1 MNIYFTS
8 QWRVTGV
15 SGQAGADAR
24 VDVEDIRAGGEFVTT
39 PPHAMEARTVVGN
52 GLRVRR
58 ETALNVKI
66 TLTGVLLEV
75 QEPPRKNYP
84 YLRSA
89 LKCLKSKKFKF
100 K

>member
-1 MNIYFTS
+1 M
-8 QWRVTGV
+8 
-15 SGQAGADAR
+15 
-24 VDVEDIRAGGEFVTT
+24 EDIRAGGEFVTT

-75 QEPPRKNYP
+75 QEPPRKNY
-84 YLRSA
+84 LRSA